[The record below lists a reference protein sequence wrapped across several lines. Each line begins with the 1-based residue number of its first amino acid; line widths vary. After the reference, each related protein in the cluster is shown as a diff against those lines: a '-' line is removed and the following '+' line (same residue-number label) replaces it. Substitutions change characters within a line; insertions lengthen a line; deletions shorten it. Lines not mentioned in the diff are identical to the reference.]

1 MSVLCS
7 TSFTITNLL
16 EVNNSFMGKGAL
28 GSVIAYQPS
37 SQGTV
42 TAATIIVNIND
53 TKKTALKLNSDFQLI
68 IR

>member
-1 MSVLCS
+1 
-7 TSFTITNLL
+7 
-16 EVNNSFMGKGAL
+16 MGKSAL
-28 GSVIAYQPS
+28 ESVIAYQPS